1 MSFWRLYFFFF
12 FYLFFYTIN
21 LSTNFRLFTE
31 FYRSTLHISF
41 ILCLSFFSHSFL
53 IHVFSYRLIKL
64 SLIFLTPW
72 ISWKFYFYLYLY
84 LYIGLEA
91 TYKRA
96 WMYLI
101 VIVKYVEGKLFC
113 LYFYLTK
120 KKIRRQGEREKN
132 IAPRTEGSMQ
142 SFFHHKKTWLI

>member
-41 ILCLSFFSHSFL
+41 ILCLSFISFFLSFL

-101 VIVKYVEGKLFC
+101 VIVKYVEGKLCC

-120 KKIRRQGEREKN
+120 KLGGRARGKKISHQGRKEACN
-132 IAPRTEGSMQ
+132 H
-142 SFFHHKKTWLI
+142 FFITRKHD